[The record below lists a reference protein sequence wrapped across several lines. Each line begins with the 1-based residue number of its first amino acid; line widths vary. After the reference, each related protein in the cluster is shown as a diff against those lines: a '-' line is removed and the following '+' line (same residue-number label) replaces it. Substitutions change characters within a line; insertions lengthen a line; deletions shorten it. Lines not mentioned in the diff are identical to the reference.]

1 MTTLTTLTAEHPGTL
16 RAWAAACRPASLALT
31 LGPVLVGSAMGYL
44 HAGSISPALAAMA
57 LAGAFL
63 MQLLTNLQNDIG
75 FTQRGG
81 EMVGQRTGLPRATAK
96 GWLSVAAVRGAIVGL
111 CLISFAL
118 GAAMVWLRGWP
129 VLAMGLASMLAALAY
144 MGGPKPIAY
153 TPLGEL
159 TVFVFFG
166 LVAVLGTDWL
176 LTDQLSLSSLLAAI
190 CIGCLSAAA
199 LAVNNHRDHAHDSLL
214 GRQTFAVRY
223 GTRASIGMFTALLA
237 TPFVLCLLMAWERG
251 TPLFLL
257 PLLLAPQALRLQ
269 RDFRHCPPGLGFNAI
284 LFRVFRLE
292 LWFALGLTLAAV
304 LARQLA

>member
-1 MTTLTTLTAEHPGTL
+1 
-16 RAWAAACRPASLALT
+16 
-31 LGPVLVGSAMGYL
+31 
-44 HAGSISPALAAMA
+44 MA
-57 LAGAFL
+57 LLGAFL

-75 FTQRGG
+75 FTQRGC
-81 EMVGQRTGLPRATAK
+81 ERVGKRTGLPRATAK

-111 CLISFAL
+111 CLVSLAL
-118 GAAMVWLRGWP
+118 GGAMVWLRGWP

-153 TPLGEL
+153 TPFGEL

-176 LTDQLSLSSLLAAI
+176 LTDQFSLSSLLAAI

-214 GRQTFAVRY
+214 GRQTFVVRY
-223 GTRASIGMFTALLA
+223 GKQASVGLFSALLA
-237 TPFVLCLLMAWERG
+237 LPFLLCLLLAWERAS
-251 TPLFLL
+251 PLFLL
-257 PLLLAPQALRLQ
+257 PLLWVPQAFRLAD
-269 RDFRHCPPGLGFNAI
+269 DFRHCPPGLGFNAI

-292 LWFALGLTLAAV
+292 LWFALALALAAV
-304 LARQLA
+304 LVRWLA